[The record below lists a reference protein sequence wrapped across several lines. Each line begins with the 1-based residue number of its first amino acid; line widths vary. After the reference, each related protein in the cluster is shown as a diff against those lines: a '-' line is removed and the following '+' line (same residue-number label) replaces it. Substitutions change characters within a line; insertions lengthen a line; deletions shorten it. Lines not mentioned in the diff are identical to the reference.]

1 MIDENIVTKQFNRK
15 VATKKQTQTQQLT
28 NIWVENILMNKEMYL
43 QVHPST
49 VDTRTERVK
58 KKKNE
63 APYVLL
69 VLKKINNN

>member
-43 QVHPST
+43 KVRPRT

-58 KKKNE
+58 KKKKMRRLMFCW
-63 APYVLL
+63 Y
-69 VLKKINNN
+69 

>member
-1 MIDENIVTKQFNRK
+1 MIDENIVTKQFNCK

-43 QVHPST
+43 KVRPRT

-58 KKKNE
+58 KKKKMSRIMFCW
-63 APYVLL
+63 Y
-69 VLKKINNN
+69 

>member
-58 KKKNE
+58 KKNE

>member
-28 NIWVENILMNKEMYL
+28 NIWVENILMKKEMYL

-58 KKKNE
+58 KKK
-63 APYVLL
+63 
-69 VLKKINNN
+69 

>member
-15 VATKKQTQTQQLT
+15 VAT

-58 KKKNE
+58 KKKMRRLMFCW
-63 APYVLL
+63 Y
-69 VLKKINNN
+69 

>member
-1 MIDENIVTKQFNRK
+1 MIDENIVTKQFNCK

-43 QVHPST
+43 KVRPRT

-58 KKKNE
+58 KKKKMRRLMFCW
-63 APYVLL
+63 Y
-69 VLKKINNN
+69 